1 MLVCVLVYSCWIAII
16 NYNYWFSWHVIL
28 CTLGIIPF
36 MTEALMLFAPDEL
49 WSRQLTRTQ
58 KYGIHGF
65 LMVGGTILL
74 SVGCIDT
81 FYYISEGYHLYTVHG
96 ITGLISMILLILSI
110 IFGYMANY
118 SQKLTKYGRPVFFK
132 FNHNVVG
139 LLGYLIGVVS
149 LCYAFYTHWFV
160 YFTTEASRL
169 VAVIATIL
177 GVLWTMNA
185 AIVSGYHQIKTLLV
199 LRN

>member
-1 MLVCVLVYSCWIAII
+1 
-16 NYNYWFSWHVIL
+16 
-28 CTLGIIPF
+28 

-58 KYGIHGF
+58 KYGVHGF

-96 ITGLISMILLILSI
+96 ITGLFASPPFLDLPLQNFYLSGLISMILLILSI

-132 FNHNVVG
+132 FNHNFVG

-169 VAVIATIL
+169 VAIIATIL